1 MVQFIP
7 ECDTQTMLVLL
18 LQNPLPLLHIS
29 CCDLLDSLH
38 KLGQHERQVA
48 VTAVPQVPSQREC

>member
-1 MVQFIP
+1 MVQFIS

-18 LQNPLPLLHIS
+18 LQTPSLLRIS
-29 CCDLLDSLH
+29 CSDLLDSLH